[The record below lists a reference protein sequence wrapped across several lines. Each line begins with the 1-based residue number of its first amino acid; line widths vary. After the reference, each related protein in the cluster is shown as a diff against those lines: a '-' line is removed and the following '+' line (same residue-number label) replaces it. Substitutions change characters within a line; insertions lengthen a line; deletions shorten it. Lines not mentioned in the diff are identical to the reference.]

1 MDAINMLTMLAPSK
15 YSFGCICGHVALVL
29 VHVHECK
36 HHPNAHETGSAYV
49 QSIIKELETMADS
62 HASIRILRLIPIMF
76 WRQDHYYRDSR
87 VIARRGGCN
96 TSDCTGQ
103 KQKEKE

>member
-1 MDAINMLTMLAPSK
+1 M
-15 YSFGCICGHVALVL
+15 L

-62 HASIRILRLIPIMF
+62 HASIRILRLIPLMF
-76 WRQDHYYRDSR
+76 WRQDHYGDEDDEEEE
-87 VIARRGGCN
+87 AAKGLD
-96 TSDCTGQ
+96 DCVAFAVCVGQ
-103 KQKEKE
+103 GNGNS